1 MIKSDLI
8 SKSFHSIKITRKLA
22 TRTLAVTLVVVI
34 IDLLTTR
41 QIIPYNNT
49 SEDVLFIITLA
60 TITISSIILLGYIK
74 QAVKDLYSKSIFIRT
89 IFLSVVV
96 IEFSI
101 IGIFVFMTLA
111 DGTSGTNCQ
120 YHFDLCDNTLYH
132 NLVNIISALAS
143 TAILIAISIKFFSWY
158 KTNYKNFITLLFGL
172 TAVGMIIALV
182 GDNINELLL
191 TKTISEKSPAGAVP
205 SARFLYQKDK
215 KYGGEIQYKIVNP
228 ATTTLI
234 VRPSA
239 DIGLSNIISPLTSY
253 PHNIFRWFSVVC
265 LLYYY
270 YSKRIGIIRF
280 WVLTSI
286 PLILF
291 LIGSGLI
298 FSVPANSPYKFF
310 MRIVFR
316 AGNIGNSILFG
327 FIFANVIKNIKVEKI
342 KDYLTIAAM
351 DIVMFDLAFSV
362 SAFQPTYGIAA
373 HSLVLLCACFI
384 SIGWYSL
391 AISVAQDTKLRNLI
405 RKSAIEESKLLISV
419 GSAEMT
425 QEIQRRTLNAAKEQQ
440 QVLTAHTGVH
450 SSLTE
455 NDMKQY
461 LSKVLKEIKV
471 LQNVDE
477 ILKKGRDILET
488 SSDFSVC
495 SRYGGIRLVYNNYF
509 DLYKKVMD
517 KYKKGE
523 HKGIKLVTSIDR
535 DSLDIVRKFLSI
547 GVQVRHV
554 KNILPIDFAV
564 SDKEMIATIEKS
576 ESGQMIQNLLVSIEQ
591 PYIDHFASIFDE
603 LWNSGVDAKDR
614 IKAIEEGVDT
624 EGIEI
629 IQNSAEIQKIIFS
642 LIKSAAEEILVV
654 SSSANAFHRQEYVGA
669 IQFLKEASNERGVN
683 VRILTPGDDLIV
695 KTAQGWNEKQQQPQQ
710 QQPQQQQPQQQQPQ
724 QQQPQQGQGQ
734 SLNQQK
740 LHIRFIEPYLQTK
753 VSLLIVDRKFSLAVE
768 LKDDAA
774 HSSYEAM
781 GLATYS
787 NSKPTV
793 QSYTSIFENLW
804 KQTELYEGLKEV
816 DRLKDEFINIAAH
829 ELRTPIQP
837 IIGLSGVLRS
847 QINDSQ
853 QQQFLDVIIRNA
865 KRLQR
870 LSGDILDVTK
880 IESHNLTLRKEKF
893 KISEIIS
900 NAISD
905 TRNHILVKENKENS
919 VKLEFINSKDKF
931 IKEEE
936 NADAIVEADKNRV
949 SQVVSNLLDNAAKF
963 TNEGTIKVA
972 AEKKEEEGEIV
983 ISVKDTGTGIDP
995 EILSRLF
1002 SKFTSKSY
1010 QGTGLGLFISKSIVE
1025 AHGGRIWA
1033 ENNKDGKG
1041 ATFYFS
1047 LPVIK

>member
-1 MIKSDLI
+1 MIKSDFI
-8 SKSFHSIKITRKLA
+8 SKSFHSIKLTRKLA
-22 TRTLAVTLVVVI
+22 TGTLAITLVVVI

-111 DGTSGTNCQ
+111 DATNCH
-120 YHFDLCDNTLYH
+120 YHFNLCDNTLYH

-205 SARFLYQKDK
+205 SARFLYQKDT

-228 ATTTLI
+228 STTTLI

-239 DIGLSNIISPLTSY
+239 DISLSNLISPLTSY

-405 RKSAIEESKLLISV
+405 RKSAIEESKLLISM

-425 QEIQRRTLNAAKEQQ
+425 QEIQRRTLNVAKEQQ
-440 QVLTAHTGVH
+440 QVLTAHTGVY

-461 LSKVLKEIKV
+461 LSNVLKEIKV

-488 SSDFSVC
+488 SFDFSVC

-509 DLYKKVMD
+509 DLYKTVMD

-554 KNILPIDFAV
+554 KNIPPIDFAV

-603 LWNSGVDAKDR
+603 LWKSGVDAKDR

-624 EGIEI
+624 AGIDI
-629 IQNSAEIQKIIFS
+629 IQNSTEIQKIIFS
-642 LIKSAAEEILVV
+642 LVKSAAEEILVV
-654 SSSANAFHRQEYVGA
+654 FSSANAFHRQEYLGA
-669 IQFLKEASNERGVN
+669 MQSLKEASNERGVN
-683 VRILTPGDDLIV
+683 VRILTPGDNLIV
-695 KTAQGWNEKQQQPQQ
+695 KTAQGWNEQQQ
-710 QQPQQQQPQQQQPQ
+710 
-724 QQQPQQGQGQ
+724 Q
-734 SLNQQK
+734 SLNQQR
-740 LHIRFIEPYLQTK
+740 LRIRFIEPYLQTK

-768 LKDDAA
+768 LKNDAA

-793 QSYTSIFENLW
+793 LSYSSIFENLW

-816 DRLKDEFINIAAH
+816 DKLKDEFINIAAH

-853 QQQFLDVIIRNA
+853 QQQYLDVIIRSA

-880 IESHNLTLRKEKF
+880 IESHNLILRKEKF
-893 KISEIIS
+893 
-900 NAISD
+900 
-905 TRNHILVKENKENS
+905 
-919 VKLEFINSKDKF
+919 
-931 IKEEE
+931 
-936 NADAIVEADKNRV
+936 
-949 SQVVSNLLDNAAKF
+949 
-963 TNEGTIKVA
+963 
-972 AEKKEEEGEIV
+972 
-983 ISVKDTGTGIDP
+983 
-995 EILSRLF
+995 
-1002 SKFTSKSY
+1002 
-1010 QGTGLGLFISKSIVE
+1010 
-1025 AHGGRIWA
+1025 
-1033 ENNKDGKG
+1033 
-1041 ATFYFS
+1041 
-1047 LPVIK
+1047 

>member
-8 SKSFHSIKITRKLA
+8 SKSFHSIKLTRKLA
-22 TRTLAVTLVVVI
+22 TGTLAVTLVVVI

-111 DGTSGTNCQ
+111 DATNCH
-120 YHFDLCDNTLYH
+120 YHFNLCDNTLYH

-205 SARFLYQKDK
+205 GARFLYQKDK

-327 FIFANVIKNIKVEKI
+327 FIFANVIKNIKVEKV

-425 QEIQRRTLNAAKEQQ
+425 QEIQRRTLNVAKEQQ

-488 SSDFSVC
+488 SSDFSIC

-554 KNILPIDFAV
+554 KNIPPIDFAV

-603 LWNSGVDAKDR
+603 LWKSGVDAKDR

-629 IQNSAEIQKIIFS
+629 IQNPTEIQKFTFK
-642 LIKSAAEEILVV
+642 LIKSATEEILILY
-654 SSSANAFHRQEYVGA
+654 SSVNAFHRQEYVGA
-669 IQFLKEASNERGVN
+669 IQFLSEAANERGVN
-683 VRILTPGDDLIV
+683 VRILTPADDLIV
-695 KTAQGWNEKQQQPQQ
+695 KTAQRWNEQQ
-710 QQPQQQQPQQQQPQ
+710 QQQQQQQQQIQ
-724 QQQPQQGQGQ
+724 QQIQQGQGQGQ
-734 SLNQQK
+734 SLNRQK

-753 VSLLIVDRKFSLAVE
+753 GNLLVVDRKFSLSVE
-768 LKDDAA
+768 LRDDAA
-774 HSSYEAM
+774 HRSYEAV

-793 QSYTSIFENLW
+793 LSYSSIFENLW

-847 QINDSQ
+847 QINDSEQ
-853 QQQFLDVIIRNA
+853 RQFLDVIIRNA

-893 KISEIIS
+893 NISEIIS

-905 TRNHILVKENKENS
+905 TRNQVLVKENKENS
-919 VKLEFINSKDKF
+919 VKLEFINSRDKF

-936 NADAIVEADKNRV
+936 NAYAIVEADKSRI

-995 EILSRLF
+995 EILPRLF

-1025 AHGGRIWA
+1025 AHGGKIWA

>member
-8 SKSFHSIKITRKLA
+8 SKSFHSIKLTRKLA
-22 TRTLAVTLVVVI
+22 TGTLAVTLVVVI

-49 SEDVLFIITLA
+49 SEDVLFIVTLA

-111 DGTSGTNCQ
+111 DVTSGTNCQ
-120 YHFDLCDNTLYH
+120 YHFNLCDNTLYH

-228 ATTTLI
+228 ATTTTTLI

-425 QEIQRRTLNAAKEQQ
+425 QEIQRRTLNVAKEQQ
-440 QVLTAHTGVH
+440 QVLTAHSGVH

-488 SSDFSVC
+488 SSDFSIC

-554 KNILPIDFAV
+554 KNIPPIDFAV

-576 ESGQMIQNLLVSIEQ
+576 ESGQIIQNLLVSIEQ

-603 LWNSGVDAKDR
+603 LWKSGVDAKDR

-629 IQNSAEIQKIIFS
+629 IQNSTEIQKIIFS
-642 LIKSAAEEILVV
+642 LIKSATEEVLVV
-654 SSSANAFHRQEYVGA
+654 FSSANAFHRQEYLGA
-669 IQFLKEASNERGVN
+669 MQSLKEASNERGVN
-683 VRILTPGDDLIV
+683 VRILTPGDNLIV
-695 KTAQGWNEKQQQPQQ
+695 KASQRWNEQQQHIQ
-710 QQPQQQQPQQQQPQ
+710 
-724 QQQPQQGQGQ
+724 QQGQGQ

-768 LKDDAA
+768 LKNDAA

-793 QSYTSIFENLW
+793 LSYASIFENLW

-853 QQQFLDVIIRNA
+853 QQQFLDVIIRSA

-870 LSGDILDVTK
+870 LSEDILDVTK

-893 KISEIIS
+893 NITEIIS

-905 TRNHILVKENKENS
+905 TRIHVLVKENKENS
-919 VKLEFINSKDKF
+919 VKLEFINSRDKF

-936 NADAIVEADKNRV
+936 NAYAVVEADKSRV

-995 EILSRLF
+995 EILPRLF
-1002 SKFTSKSY
+1002 IKFTSKSY

-1033 ENNKDGKG
+1033 ENNKDGERG